1 MHRKKHRGRIQAQGG
16 GLEASET
23 WNQDEPL
30 TKQEGL
36 SLLARLKSK
45 LTPEEREQRRKSF
58 DDAERFID
66 GARGGLN
73 APQRRSFLSTPG
85 KGLRVDIEIWGGTAF
100 IALIILILVAI
111 WLID

>member
-23 WNQDEPL
+23 WNQEEPL
-30 TKQEGL
+30 TKQEGTG
-36 SLLARLKSK
+36 LLERLKSK
-45 LTPEEREQRRKSF
+45 LTPEERAKRRKSF
-58 DDAERFID
+58 DDAERFIT
-66 GARGGLN
+66 GAQGGLD
-73 APQRRSFLSTPG
+73 APQRKSFLSTQG
-85 KGLRVDIEIWGGTAF
+85 KGLRVDIEIWSGTAF

>member
-1 MHRKKHRGRIQAQGG
+1 MYRKKHRGRIQAQGG
-16 GLEASET
+16 GLETSET

-30 TKQEGL
+30 TKQEGRG
-36 SLLARLKSK
+36 LLARLKSK

-58 DDAERFID
+58 EDAERFID
-66 GARGGLN
+66 GARGGLD
-73 APQRRSFLSTPG
+73 APQRRSFLSTQG

>member
-23 WNQDEPL
+23 WNQDDPL
-30 TKQEGL
+30 TKQQGQN
-36 SLLARLKSK
+36 LLDRLKNK
-45 LTPEEREQRRKSF
+45 LSPEAREQRRKPF
-58 DDAERFID
+58 EDAERFIA
-66 GARGGLN
+66 GARGGLD
-73 APQRRSFLSTPG
+73 APQRRSFLGPQG
-85 KGLRVDIEIWGGTAF
+85 KGIRVDIEIWGGTAF

>member
-1 MHRKKHRGRIQAQGG
+1 MHKKKHRGRIQAQGG
-16 GLEASET
+16 GLEVSER

-30 TKQEGL
+30 TKQQGK
-36 SLLARLKSK
+36 SLLDLLKSR
-45 LTPEEREQRRKSF
+45 LSPQEQEQRRKSF
-58 DDAERFID
+58 EDAARFID
-66 GARGGLN
+66 GAQGGLD
-73 APQRRSFLSTPG
+73 APQRRSFLSTQG